1 MSLGRFEQVFIPQQ
15 PQETQEKYTEDRSVV
30 LGATEI

>member
-1 MSLGRFEQVFIPQQ
+1 MSLEGLERVLIPQQ
-15 PQETQEKYTEDRSVV
+15 PQETQEKYTEDRSVA